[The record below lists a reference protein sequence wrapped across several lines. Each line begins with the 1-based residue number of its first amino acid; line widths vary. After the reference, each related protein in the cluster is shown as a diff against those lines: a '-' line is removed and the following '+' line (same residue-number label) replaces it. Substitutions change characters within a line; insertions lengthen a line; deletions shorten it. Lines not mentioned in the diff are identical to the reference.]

1 MPLPAWD
8 VVFAGTAWM
17 PAFSGIPCPLNGLE
31 KEQRGSVRRYLMA
44 NEDKIQTLIDKTAE
58 AELGGG
64 QDRIDMQHKKGKWT
78 ARERVHQLLD
88 QDSFEEIDKFVLHQS
103 TDFGMEKKRFLGDGV
118 VTGHGRINGRPVYL
132 FAQDFTILGGSLSLA
147 VSQKICKVMDLAR
160 KNGAPLI
167 GLNDSGGAR
176 IQEGVSSLA
185 GYGDIFM
192 RNVLGSGVVPQISAI
207 MGPCAGG
214 AVYSPALTD
223 FIFMVEKTSYM
234 FITGPQ
240 VIKTVTHEEV
250 TPEKL
255 GGALTHNATSG
266 VAHFSGKDDPT
277 VLAMIRELLSFLPQ
291 NYRENPP
298 CVEPTDDPGRTD
310 KGLREVVP
318 ESTRQP
324 YNIRMIVDSVIDNH
338 HFFEVQA
345 RHAQNIII
353 GFARLNG
360 HPVGI
365 VANQPS
371 FLAGCLDINASI
383 KGARFVR
390 FCDCFNIPLITFCD
404 VPGFLPGTAQE
415 YGGIIKHGAKLIY
428 AYCEAVVPKITVIT
442 RKAYGGAYIVM
453 SSKHLWGDINYTY
466 PTAEIAVMGPEG
478 AVNVVFKREISA
490 AEDPANKEAE
500 MIEAY
505 RSVFASPYRA
515 AERGYIDEIILPE
528 QTRPK
533 LIRALES
540 LKHKQERMP
549 MKKHDNLP
557 L

>member
-1 MPLPAWD
+1 M
-8 VVFAGTAWM
+8 V
-17 PAFSGIPCPLNGLE
+17 
-31 KEQRGSVRRYLMA
+31 
-44 NEDKIQTLIDKTAE
+44 NEDKIQALIDKTAE

-64 QDRIDMQHKKGKWT
+64 QDRIDVQHKKGKWT
-78 ARERVHQLLD
+78 ARERLHQLLD
-88 QDSFEEIDKFVLHQS
+88 EGSFEEIDKFVLHHA
-103 TDFGMEKKRFLGDGV
+103 TDFGMDKKKFPGDGV
-118 VTGHGRINGRPVYL
+118 VTGYGRINGRQVYV

-160 KNGAPLI
+160 RNGAPLI

-176 IQEGVSSLA
+176 IQEGITSLA

-192 RNVLGSGVVPQISAI
+192 RNVLGSGVIPQISAI

-223 FIFMVEKTSYM
+223 FVFMVEKTSYM

-240 VIKTVTHEEV
+240 VIKSVTHEEV
-250 TPEKL
+250 TLEKL

-266 VAHFSGKDDPT
+266 VAHFAGKDDQT

-291 NYRENPP
+291 NYQEKPP
-298 CVEPTDDPGRTD
+298 CVEPTDDPERTD
-310 KGLREVVP
+310 IELREVVP
-318 ESTRQP
+318 ENARQP
-324 YNIRMIVDSVIDNH
+324 YNIRMIIDSVVDNR

-345 RHAQNIII
+345 RHAQNIIV

-453 SSKHLWGDINYTY
+453 SSKHLWGDINYAY
-466 PTAEIAVMGPEG
+466 PTAEIAVMGPDG
-478 AVNVVFKREISA
+478 AVNVVFKREIGA
-490 AEDPANKEAE
+490 AEDPAKKEAE
-500 MIEAY
+500 MVEEY
-505 RSVFASPYRA
+505 RSVFATPYRA
-515 AERGYIDEIILPE
+515 AERGYVDEIILPE
-528 QTRPK
+528 QTRP
-533 LIRALES
+533 
-540 LKHKQERMP
+540 
-549 MKKHDNLP
+549 
-557 L
+557 

>member
-1 MPLPAWD
+1 
-8 VVFAGTAWM
+8 
-17 PAFSGIPCPLNGLE
+17 
-31 KEQRGSVRRYLMA
+31 MA
-44 NEDKIQTLIDKTAE
+44 KEDKIQELIEKTAA

-64 QDRIDMQHKKGKWT
+64 QERIDVQHQKGKWT
-78 ARERVHQLLD
+78 ARERIHQLLD
-88 QDSFEEIDKFVLHQS
+88 ENSFEEIDKFVLHQS
-103 TDFGMEKKRFLGDGV
+103 TDFGMDKKRFPGDGV
-118 VTGHGRINGRPVYL
+118 VTGYGRIHGRPAYV

-147 VSQKICKVMDLAR
+147 VSDKICKVMDLAR

-167 GLNDSGGAR
+167 GINDSGGAR
-176 IQEGVSSLA
+176 IQEGVTSLA
-185 GYGDIFM
+185 GYGNIFM
-192 RNVLGSGVVPQISAI
+192 RNVLSSGVIPQISVI

-250 TPEKL
+250 SAEKL

-266 VAHFSGKDDPT
+266 VAHFSGTDDQD
-277 VLAMIRELLSFLPQ
+277 VLSMIRDLLTFLPQ
-291 NYRENPP
+291 NYQEKPP
-298 CVEPTDDPGRTD
+298 WIEPTDDPDRVD
-310 KGLREVVP
+310 MAIRDVIP
-318 ESTRQP
+318 ESPRQP
-324 YNIRMIVDSVIDNH
+324 YDMRTIIHAVTDNNY
-338 HFFEVQA
+338 FFEVHA
-345 RHAQNIII
+345 KYAQNIIV

-360 HPVGI
+360 HVVGI
-365 VANQPS
+365 VANQPA
-371 FLAGCLDINASI
+371 FLAGCLDIEASL

-390 FCDCFNIPLITFCD
+390 FCDCFNIPIITFCD

-453 SSKHLWGDINYTY
+453 SSKHLWGDINYAY

-478 AVNVVFKREISA
+478 AVNVVFKKEIMA
-490 AEDPANKEAE
+490 AEDPEKKEAE
-500 MIEAY
+500 MIQEY
-505 RSVFASPYRA
+505 RNTFASPYRA
-515 AERGYIDEIILPE
+515 AEKGYVDEIILPE

-540 LKHKQERMP
+540 LQNKKERMP
-549 MKKHDNLP
+549 RKKHDNLP
-557 L
+557 I

>member
-1 MPLPAWD
+1 
-8 VVFAGTAWM
+8 
-17 PAFSGIPCPLNGLE
+17 
-31 KEQRGSVRRYLMA
+31 MA
-44 NEDKIQTLIDKTAE
+44 NEDKIQALIEKNTE

-64 QDRIDMQHKKGKWT
+64 QDRIDVQHKKGKWT
-78 ARERVHQLLD
+78 ARERIHELLD
-88 QDSFEEIDKFVLHQS
+88 QDTFEEIDKFVLHQS
-103 TDFGMEKKRFLGDGV
+103 TDFGMEKKRFPGDGV
-118 VTGHGRINGRPVYL
+118 VTGYGRINGRQVCV

-147 VSQKICKVMDLAR
+147 VSDKICKVMDLAR

-185 GYGDIFM
+185 GYGNIFI
-192 RNVLGSGVVPQISAI
+192 RNVLGSGVIPQISAI

-223 FIFMVEKTSYM
+223 FIFMVEQTSYM

-240 VIKTVTHEEV
+240 VIKAVTHEDV
-250 TPEKL
+250 TLEKL

-266 VAHFSGKDDPT
+266 VAHFSGRDDQE
-277 VLAMIRELLSFLPQ
+277 VLSMIRELLSFLPQ
-291 NYRENPP
+291 NYREKPP
-298 CVEPTDDPGRTD
+298 CVEPTDDPNRTD
-310 KGLREVVP
+310 MGLRDVVP
-318 ESTRQP
+318 ETPRHP
-324 YNIRMIVDSVIDNH
+324 YDMRRIIDAVVDDH

-345 RHAQNIII
+345 RHASNIII

-360 HPVGI
+360 HPVGV

-453 SSKHLWGDINYTY
+453 SSKHLWGDINYAY
-466 PTAEIAVMGPEG
+466 PTAEIAVMGPDG
-478 AVNVVFKREISA
+478 AVNIVFKKEIGA
-490 AEDPANKEAE
+490 AEDPQKKEAE
-500 MIEAY
+500 MIEEY
-505 RSVFASPYRA
+505 RSTFASPYRA
-515 AERGYIDEIILPE
+515 AERGYTDEIIFPE

-540 LKHKQERMP
+540 LRNKQDSMP
-549 MKKHDNLP
+549 AKKHDNLP

>member
-1 MPLPAWD
+1 
-8 VVFAGTAWM
+8 
-17 PAFSGIPCPLNGLE
+17 
-31 KEQRGSVRRYLMA
+31 
-44 NEDKIQTLIDKTAE
+44 
-58 AELGGG
+58 
-64 QDRIDMQHKKGKWT
+64 MQHKKGKWT
-78 ARERVHQLLD
+78 ARERIHELLD
-88 QDSFEEIDKFVLHQS
+88 QGTFEEIDKFVLHQS
-103 TDFGMEKKRFLGDGV
+103 TDFGMEKKRFPGDGV
-118 VTGHGRINGRPVYL
+118 VTGCGRINGRPVCV

-147 VSQKICKVMDLAR
+147 VSDKICKVMDLAR

-185 GYGDIFM
+185 GYGNIFM
-192 RNVLGSGVVPQISAI
+192 RNVLSSGVIPQISAI

-240 VIKTVTHEEV
+240 VIKATTHEDV
-250 TPEKL
+250 AAEKL

-266 VAHFSGKDDPT
+266 VAHFSGKDDQE
-277 VLAMIRELLSFLPQ
+277 VLIMIRELLGFLPQ
-291 NYRENPP
+291 NYREKPP
-298 CVEPTDDPGRTD
+298 RVEPTDDPSRAD
-310 KGLREVVP
+310 MGLREVVP
-318 ESTRQP
+318 ESARHP
-324 YNIRMIVDSVIDNH
+324 YDMRRIIDAVVDDH

-345 RHAQNIII
+345 RHASNIII

-453 SSKHLWGDINYTY
+453 SSKHLWGDINYVY
-466 PTAEIAVMGPEG
+466 PTGEIAVMGPDG
-478 AVNVVFKREISA
+478 AVNIVFKKEISA
-490 AEDPANKEAE
+490 AEDPAKREAE
-500 MIEAY
+500 MIEEY
-505 RSVFASPYRA
+505 RSTFASPYRA

-528 QTRPK
+528 KTRPK
-533 LIRALES
+533 LIGALEF
-540 LKHKQERMP
+540 LRNKQERMP
-549 MKKHDNLP
+549 AKKHDNLP

>member
-1 MPLPAWD
+1 
-8 VVFAGTAWM
+8 
-17 PAFSGIPCPLNGLE
+17 
-31 KEQRGSVRRYLMA
+31 MA
-44 NEDKIQTLIDKTAE
+44 TDDKIQSLIDKSAE

-64 QDRIDMQHKKGKWT
+64 QERIDVQHQKGKWT
-78 ARERVHQLLD
+78 ARERIQQLVD
-88 QDSFEEIDKFVLHQS
+88 ENSFEEIDKFVLHQS
-103 TDFGMEKKRFLGDGV
+103 TDFGMDKKKFPGDGV
-118 VTGHGRINGRPVYL
+118 VTGFGRIHGRPVYV

-147 VSQKICKVMDLAR
+147 VSDKICKVMDLAR

-185 GYGDIFM
+185 GYGNIFM
-192 RNVLGSGVVPQISAI
+192 RNVLGSGVIPQISVI

-223 FIFMVEKTSYM
+223 FIFMVDKTSYM

-240 VIKTVTHEEV
+240 VIKAVTHEEV

-255 GGALTHNATSG
+255 GGASTHNATSG
-266 VAHFSGKDDPT
+266 VAHFSGKDDQE
-277 VLAMIRELLSFLPQ
+277 VLTMIRDLLTFLPQ
-291 NYRENPP
+291 NFQEQPP
-298 CVEPTDDPGRTD
+298 YVEPTDDPNRVD
-310 KGLREVVP
+310 MGLRDIIP
-318 ESTRQP
+318 ESPRQP
-324 YNIRMIVDSVIDNH
+324 YDIQTIIRSVVDNH
-338 HFFEVQA
+338 YFFEVHAGYA
-345 RHAQNIII
+345 RNIIV

-360 HPVGI
+360 YPVGV
-365 VANQPS
+365 VANQPAY
-371 FLAGCLDINASI
+371 LAGCLDIDASL

-390 FCDCFNIPLITFCD
+390 FCDCFNIPLITFWD

-415 YGGIIKHGAKLIY
+415 FGGIIKHGAKLIY

-453 SSKHLWGDINYTY
+453 SSKHLWGDINYAY

-478 AVNVVFKREISA
+478 AVNIVFKREIKA
-490 AEDPANKEAE
+490 AEDPEKKEAE
-500 MIEAY
+500 MIQEY
-505 RSVFASPYRA
+505 RNTFASPYRA

-533 LIRALES
+533 LIRALEA
-540 LKHKQERMP
+540 LKNKQDSMP
-549 MKKHDNLP
+549 RKKHDNLP

>member
-1 MPLPAWD
+1 
-8 VVFAGTAWM
+8 
-17 PAFSGIPCPLNGLE
+17 
-31 KEQRGSVRRYLMA
+31 MA
-44 NEDKIQTLIDKTAE
+44 IEDKIQALIKKNTE

-64 QDRIDMQHKKGKWT
+64 QDRIDVQHKKGKWT
-78 ARERVHQLLD
+78 ARERIHQLLD
-88 QDSFEEIDKFVLHQS
+88 QDTFEEIDKFVLHQS
-103 TDFGMEKKRFLGDGV
+103 ADFGMEKKRFAGDGV
-118 VTGHGRINGRPVYL
+118 VTGYGRINGRPVYV

-147 VSQKICKVMDLAR
+147 VSEKICKVMDLAR

-185 GYGDIFM
+185 GYGNIFM
-192 RNVLGSGVVPQISAI
+192 RNVLGSGVIPQISAI

-240 VIKTVTHEEV
+240 VIKSVTHEDV
-250 TPEKL
+250 TFEKL

-266 VAHFSGKDDPT
+266 VAHFSGRDDQE
-277 VLAMIRELLSFLPQ
+277 VLSMIRGLLSFLPQ
-291 NYRENPP
+291 NYREDPP
-298 CVEPTDDPGRTD
+298 YVEPADDPGRTD
-310 KGLREVVP
+310 MGLRDVVP
-318 ESTRQP
+318 ESPRQP
-324 YNIRMIVDSVIDNH
+324 YDMHRIIGSVVDDH
-338 HFFEVQA
+338 YFFEVQA
-345 RHAQNIII
+345 RYAPNMVI

-360 HPVGI
+360 HVVGV

-428 AYCEAVVPKITVIT
+428 AYCEAVVPKITVVT

-453 SSKHLWGDINYTY
+453 SSKHLWGDINYAY
-466 PTAEIAVMGPEG
+466 PTAEIAVMGPDG
-478 AVNVVFKREISA
+478 AVNIVFKKEISA
-490 AEDPANKEAE
+490 AEDPEKKEAE
-500 MIEAY
+500 MIEEY
-505 RSVFASPYRA
+505 RSTFASPYRA

-540 LKHKQERMP
+540 LKNKQDRMP
-549 MKKHDNLP
+549 AKKHDNLP

>member
-1 MPLPAWD
+1 
-8 VVFAGTAWM
+8 
-17 PAFSGIPCPLNGLE
+17 
-31 KEQRGSVRRYLMA
+31 MA
-44 NEDKIQTLIDKTAE
+44 NEDKIQALIEKSAE

-64 QDRIDMQHKKGKWT
+64 QDRIDAQHKKGKWT
-78 ARERVHQLLD
+78 ARERIHQLLD
-88 QDSFEEIDKFVLHQS
+88 QDTFEEIDKFVLHQS
-103 TDFGMEKKRFLGDGV
+103 TDFGMDKKKFPGDGV
-118 VTGHGRINGRPVYL
+118 VTGYGRINGRPVYV

-147 VSQKICKVMDLAR
+147 VSDKICKVMDLAR

-185 GYGDIFM
+185 GYGNIFM
-192 RNVLGSGVVPQISAI
+192 RNVLSSGVIPQISAI

-223 FIFMVEKTSYM
+223 FIFMVEQTSYM

-240 VIKTVTHEEV
+240 VIKAVTHEDV
-250 TPEKL
+250 TFEKL

-266 VAHFSGKDDPT
+266 VAHFSGENDQE

-298 CVEPTDDPGRTD
+298 CVEPTDDPNRTD
-310 KGLREVVP
+310 MGLRGVVP
-318 ESTRQP
+318 ESPRQP
-324 YNIRMIVDSVIDNH
+324 YDMRRIIDSVVDNH
-338 HFFEVQA
+338 QFFEVQA
-345 RHAQNIII
+345 RYAPNIVI

-360 HPVGI
+360 HVVGV

-371 FLAGCLDINASI
+371 ALAGCLDINASI

-390 FCDCFNIPLITFCD
+390 FCDCFNIPLITLCD

-428 AYCEAVVPKITVIT
+428 AYCEAVVPKITVVT

-453 SSKHLWGDINYTY
+453 SSKHLWGDINYAY
-466 PTAEIAVMGPEG
+466 PTAEIAVMGPDG
-478 AVNVVFKREISA
+478 AVNIVFKKEISA
-490 AEDPANKEAE
+490 AEDPEKKEAE
-500 MIEAY
+500 MIEEY
-505 RSVFASPYRA
+505 RNTFASPYRA

-540 LKHKQERMP
+540 LKNKQDRMP
-549 MKKHDNLP
+549 AKKHDNLP

>member
-1 MPLPAWD
+1 M
-8 VVFAGTAWM
+8 G
-17 PAFSGIPCPLNGLE
+17 
-31 KEQRGSVRRYLMA
+31 
-44 NEDKIQTLIDKTAE
+44 NEDKIQTLIDKTTE

-64 QDRIDMQHKKGKWT
+64 QERIDVQHKKGKWT
-78 ARERVHQLLD
+78 ARERIHQLVD
-88 QDSFEEIDKFVLHQS
+88 QDTFEEIDKFVLHHS

-118 VTGHGRINGRPVYL
+118 VTGYGRINGRPVYV

-147 VSQKICKVMDLAR
+147 VSDKICKIMDLAR

-185 GYGDIFM
+185 GYGNIFM
-192 RNVLGSGVVPQISAI
+192 RNVLGSGVIPQISAI

-223 FIFMVEKTSYM
+223 FVFMVEKTSYM

-240 VIKTVTHEEV
+240 VIKAVTHEEV

-266 VAHFSGKDDPT
+266 VAHFAGKDDQT

-291 NYRENPP
+291 NYCEKPP
-298 CVEPTDDPGRTD
+298 RLEPTDDSERID
-310 KGLREVVP
+310 MGLREVVP
-318 ESTRQP
+318 ESARQP
-324 YNIRMIVDSVIDNH
+324 YNIRLIIDSIVDNH

-345 RHAQNIII
+345 RHAQNIIT

-360 HPVGI
+360 YPVGV

-428 AYCEAVVPKITVIT
+428 AYCEAVVPKITIIT

-453 SSKHLWGDINYTY
+453 SSKHLWGDINYAY

-478 AVNVVFKREISA
+478 AVNIVFKKEISA
-490 AEDPANKEAE
+490 AEDPAKKEAE
-500 MIEAY
+500 MIEEY

-528 QTRPK
+528 HTRPK

-540 LKHKQERMP
+540 LKNKQERMP
-549 MKKHDNLP
+549 TKKHDNLP

>member
-1 MPLPAWD
+1 
-8 VVFAGTAWM
+8 VK
-17 PAFSGIPCPLNGLE
+17 SNEE
-31 KEQRGSVRRYLMA
+31 KTQEFIAR
-44 NEDKIQTLIDKTAE
+44 NAE

-64 QDRIDMQHKKGKWT
+64 QDRIEVQHNKGKWT
-78 ARERVHQLLD
+78 ARERIHQLLD
-88 QDSFEEIDKFVLHQS
+88 QDSFQEMDKFVLHQS
-103 TDFGMEKKRFLGDGV
+103 TDFGMDKKRFPGDGV
-118 VTGHGRINGRPVYL
+118 VTGYGRINGRLVYV
-132 FAQDFTILGGSLSLA
+132 FAQDFTILGGSLSFA
-147 VSQKICKVMDLAR
+147 VSEKICKVMDLAR

-176 IQEGVSSLA
+176 IQEGISSLA
-185 GYGDIFM
+185 GYGNIFM
-192 RNVLGSGVVPQISAI
+192 RNVLSSGVIPQISAI

-223 FIFMVEKTSYM
+223 FIFMVENSSYM

-266 VAHFSGKDDPT
+266 VAHFSGGDDQE
-277 VLAMIRELLSFLPQ
+277 VLGMIRELLSFLPQ
-291 NYRENPP
+291 NCRDTPP
-298 CVEPTDDPGRTD
+298 AIEATDDPHRIDT
-310 KGLREVVP
+310 GLREVVP
-318 ESTRQP
+318 DNPRHP
-324 YNIRMIVDSVIDNH
+324 YDMRKIVNSVIDNH
-338 HFFEVQA
+338 YFFEVQA
-345 RHAQNIII
+345 RYAPNIII
-353 GFARLNG
+353 GFGRLNG
-360 HPVGI
+360 MTVGV

-371 FLAGCLDINASI
+371 FFAGCLDINASI

-390 FCDCFNIPLITFCD
+390 FCDCFNVPLLTFCD

-415 YGGIIKHGAKLIY
+415 FGGIIKHGAKLIY

-453 SSKHLWGDINYTY
+453 SSKHLWGDINFAY
-466 PTAEIAVMGPEG
+466 PSAEIAVMGPEG
-478 AVNVVFKREISA
+478 AVNIVFKKEIKA

-500 MIEAY
+500 MIEEY
-505 RSVFASPYRA
+505 RRTFASPYRA
-515 AERGYIDEIILPE
+515 AERGFIDEIILPE

-533 LIRALES
+533 LIKALES
-540 LKHKQERMP
+540 LKNKRDRMP
-549 MKKHDNLP
+549 SKKHDNLP

>member
-1 MPLPAWD
+1 M
-8 VVFAGTAWM
+8 G
-17 PAFSGIPCPLNGLE
+17 
-31 KEQRGSVRRYLMA
+31 
-44 NEDKIQTLIDKTAE
+44 NEDKIQTLVEKNAQ

-64 QDRIDMQHKKGKWT
+64 QDRIDVQHKKGKWT
-78 ARERVHQLLD
+78 ARERIHHLLD
-88 QDSFEEIDKFVLHQS
+88 QDTFQEIDKFVLHQS
-103 TDFGMEKKRFLGDGV
+103 TDFGMDKKRFPGDGV
-118 VTGHGRINGRPVYL
+118 VTGYGRINERPVYL

-147 VSQKICKVMDLAR
+147 VSDKVCKVMDLAR

-185 GYGDIFM
+185 GYGNIFM

-240 VIKTVTHEEV
+240 VIKSVTHEDV
-250 TPEKL
+250 TSEKL

-266 VAHFSGKDDPT
+266 VAHFSGEDEQE
-277 VLAMIRELLSFLPQ
+277 VLAMIRGLLSFLPQ
-291 NYRENPP
+291 NYREKPP
-298 CVEPTDDPGRTD
+298 YVEPTDDPSRTD
-310 KGLREVVP
+310 EGLRGVVP
-318 ESTRQP
+318 ESPRQP
-324 YNIRMIVDSVIDNH
+324 YDMARIVRSVVDDH
-338 HFFEVQA
+338 YFFEVQA
-345 RHAQNIII
+345 GYATNIII

-360 HPVGI
+360 HVIGV

-415 YGGIIKHGAKLIY
+415 FGGIIKHGAKLIY

-453 SSKHLWGDINYTY
+453 SSKHLWGDINYAY
-466 PTAEIAVMGPEG
+466 PTAEIAVMGPDG
-478 AVNVVFKREISA
+478 AVNIVFKKEISA
-490 AEDPANKEAE
+490 AEDPEKKEVE
-500 MIEAY
+500 MIEQY
-505 RSVFASPYRA
+505 RSTFASPYRA
-515 AERGYIDEIILPE
+515 AERGYIDEIIFPE

-540 LKHKQERMP
+540 LKNKQERMP
-549 MKKHDNLP
+549 KKKHDNLP

>member
-1 MPLPAWD
+1 
-8 VVFAGTAWM
+8 
-17 PAFSGIPCPLNGLE
+17 
-31 KEQRGSVRRYLMA
+31 MA
-44 NEDKIQTLIDKTAE
+44 NEDKIQTLIEKNAQ

-64 QDRIDMQHKKGKWT
+64 QDRIDVQHQKGKWT
-78 ARERVHQLLD
+78 ARERIHQLLD

-103 TDFGMEKKRFLGDGV
+103 TDFGMDKKRFPGDAV
-118 VTGHGRINGRPVYL
+118 VTGYGLINGRPVYV
-132 FAQDFTILGGSLSLA
+132 FAQDFTVLGGSLSLA
-147 VSQKICKVMDLAR
+147 VSDKICKVMDLAR
-160 KNGAPLI
+160 KNGTPLI

-185 GYGDIFM
+185 GYGNIFM
-192 RNVLGSGVVPQISAI
+192 RNVLSSGVIPQISAI

-240 VIKTVTHEEV
+240 VIKAVTHEEV

-266 VAHFSGKDDPT
+266 VAHFSGKNDQE

-291 NYRENPP
+291 NYREKPP
-298 CVEPTDDPGRTD
+298 CVEPTDDPSRID
-310 KGLREVVP
+310 MGLRGLVP
-318 ESTRQP
+318 ESPRQP
-324 YNIRMIVDSVIDNH
+324 YDMRTIIDSVVDND

-345 RHAQNIII
+345 RYAPNIIV

-360 HPVGI
+360 HTVGV

-390 FCDCFNIPLITFCD
+390 FCDCFNVPLVTFCD

-453 SSKHLWGDINYTY
+453 SSKHLWGDINYAY
-466 PTAEIAVMGPEG
+466 PTAEIAVMGPDG
-478 AVNVVFKREISA
+478 AVNIVFKKEIGA
-490 AEDPANKEAE
+490 AEDPDKKEAE
-500 MIEAY
+500 MIEEY
-505 RSVFASPYRA
+505 RNVFASPYRA
-515 AERGYIDEIILPE
+515 AERGYIDEIIFPE

-540 LKHKQERMP
+540 LRNKQERMP
-549 MKKHDNLP
+549 AKKHDNLP

>member
-1 MPLPAWD
+1 
-8 VVFAGTAWM
+8 
-17 PAFSGIPCPLNGLE
+17 
-31 KEQRGSVRRYLMA
+31 MA
-44 NEDKIQTLIDKTAE
+44 NEDKIQTLIEKNAE
-58 AELGGG
+58 AELGSG
-64 QDRIDMQHKKGKWT
+64 QDRIDVQHKKGKWT
-78 ARERVHQLLD
+78 ARERIHQLLD

-103 TDFGMEKKRFLGDGV
+103 TDFGMDKKRFPGDGV
-118 VTGHGRINGRPVYL
+118 VTGYGRINGRPVYL

-147 VSQKICKVMDLAR
+147 VSEKICKVMDLAR
-160 KNGAPLI
+160 KNGAPFI

-185 GYGDIFM
+185 GYGNIFM
-192 RNVLGSGVVPQISAI
+192 RNVLSSGVIPQVSAI

-240 VIKTVTHEEV
+240 VIKSVTYEDV
-250 TPEKL
+250 TLEKL

-266 VAHFSGKDDPT
+266 VAHFSGKDDQEI
-277 VLAMIRELLSFLPQ
+277 LAMIRELLSFLPQ
-291 NYRENPP
+291 NYREKPS
-298 CVEPTDDPGRTD
+298 CVEPTDDPSRTD
-310 KGLREVVP
+310 AGLREVIP
-318 ESTRQP
+318 ESPRQP
-324 YNIRMIVDSVIDNH
+324 YDMRSIIHSVVDDH
-338 HFFEVQA
+338 YFFEVQA
-345 RHAQNIII
+345 KYAPNIII
-353 GFARLNG
+353 GFTRLNG
-360 HPVGI
+360 HVVGV

-383 KGARFVR
+383 KGTRFVR

-453 SSKHLWGDINYTY
+453 SSKHLWGDINYAY
-466 PTAEIAVMGPEG
+466 PTAEIAVMGPDG
-478 AVNVVFKREISA
+478 AVNIVFKNEISA
-490 AEDPANKEAE
+490 AEDPGKKEAE
-500 MIEAY
+500 MIEEY
-505 RSVFASPYRA
+505 RNTFASPYRA

-540 LKHKQERMP
+540 LKNKQERMP
-549 MKKHDNLP
+549 KKKHDNLP